1 MMQNITLRLKRIKC
15 HSRYD
20 SLTSVIQ
27 IDSLSTTTIKHDNNL
42 TDDKKFTDTL
52 NTQNLEQIGKSNAYQ
67 NKNEIPKRINKVKV
81 LTEEQIAKRRE
92 FFLQEEEWER
102 KVDVSRLTNKGCIQ
116 KQQM

>member
-1 MMQNITLRLKRIKC
+1 MMQNITLKLKRIKC

-27 IDSLSTTTIKHDNNL
+27 IDSLSTTTIKHDNDI
-42 TDDKKFTDTL
+42 TDDKTFTDML

-67 NKNEIPKRINKVKV
+67 NKNKIPKRIIKVKA
-81 LTEEQIAKRRE
+81 LTEEQKVKRRQ

-102 KVDVSRLTNKGCIQ
+102 KVDLSRLTDKGCIQ
-116 KQQM
+116 K

>member
-1 MMQNITLRLKRIKC
+1 MMQNITLKLKRIKC

-20 SLTSVIQ
+20 SLTIVN
-27 IDSLSTTTIKHDNNL
+27 DSFSTTTTIKHDNNL

-81 LTEEQIAKRRE
+81 LTGEQIAKRRE
-92 FFLQEEEWER
+92 FFLLEEEWER
-102 KVDVSRLTNKGCIQ
+102 KLDVSRLTNKGCIQ
-116 KQQM
+116 KQPM